1 MKYLKYFE
9 NLDELTPEKVKEM
22 FLDISDIDWQVQV
35 LKTSEL
41 KQDEN
46 NGTNFNFNL
55 VDFFKVRIFKV
66 YESRRWE
73 IEQKKEINN
82 LLNSDT
88 FNEIIE
94 VANERLNDF
103 GWFIDMNTLS
113 TEFSIIT
120 FNIYRY

>member
-9 NLDELTPEKVKEM
+9 NLDELTPEKIKEM